1 MKRLL
6 SSLRSSAMVA
16 MVCALAAC
24 DSNFITT
31 QEDLAKDSNKS
42 QELYNKTNQV
52 QNKQSTIEHTD
63 SYMVAQHSFEIQK
76 DVVLPPVFSRKIIYS
91 SASQE
96 SFSTILAD
104 LYSQTG
110 IKFKFTPDA
119 ISYLSAEGDNGGP
132 RLSAASSSTSQGG
145 FATES
150 GSGGSSSL
158 ESAAIEIGGSEVAAS
173 LGILKNIMMNLQYEG
188 TFKGLVERFVA
199 GFNIYWEY
207 EPETMS
213 VTFFRTQTKVL
224 ALDVLPG
231 VTTFSNQM
239 SSSSTMGGSGDTG
252 GNLNSGAVMEVTY
265 KQLESNTWKD
275 TVSTIAAMLSS
286 EGRVTPNPRSGYLAV
301 TDIPERLARVED
313 FVNKINDKAR
323 RKIAVKVDVFNVEL
337 DAKTDY
343 GVNWDAVIDALG
355 GNVSLSSLNGGRS
368 PLSNFGGQQ
377 IDTMKFAYTGS
388 GFFDSA
394 ELIFGA
400 LSQQGDAS
408 KVTGTTIYTVNGEPA
423 PVQIVTR
430 SDYVKE
436 ITFSAISDQ
445 SSTTEVAITPG
456 TIVSGFFMVVTPT
469 ILSDNQI
476 LLNLSLSLST
486 ADTTSPERKE
496 TICPSGQTNQDLCPQ
511 ITLPEVKS
519 KNFMESVTL
528 NAGQTVIL
536 SGFQELDNQV
546 GVESV
551 ASPQFWML
559 GGSKATNSSKITTVT
574 VITPYVVGR

>member
-6 SSLRSSAMVA
+6 SALRLSFTAALVF
-16 MVCALAAC
+16 ALAAC

-31 QEDLAKDSNKS
+31 QEDLAKDADKS
-42 QELYNKTNQV
+42 QVLYSKTAEAPK
-52 QNKQSTIEHTD
+52 KQSMVEHTD
-63 SYMVAQHSFEIQK
+63 AYMVAQNSFEIQK
-76 DVVLPPVFSRKIIYS
+76 EVVLPPVFNQKIIYS
-91 SASQE
+91 SASPE
-96 SFSTILAD
+96 SFSSILSD
-104 LYSQTG
+104 LYAQTG

-119 ISYLSAEGDNGGP
+119 IAYMTGGE
-132 RLSAASSSTSQGG
+132 SSGAAGAAPVAVTSGTG
-145 FATES
+145 
-150 GSGGSSSL
+150 L
-158 ESAAIEIGGSEVAAS
+158 ETAAIDIGSSEVAAS
-173 LGILKNIMMNLQYEG
+173 MGILKNITMNLQYDG
-188 TFKGLVERFVA
+188 TFKGLLERFVA
-199 GFNIYWEY
+199 SFNIYWEY
-207 EPETMS
+207 DPESTS
-213 VTFFRTQTKVL
+213 VKFFRTQTKIL

-231 VTTFSNQM
+231 ETTFSNEM
-239 SSSSTMGGSGDTG
+239 SSSSTMGGSGDSG
-252 GNLNSGAVMEVTY
+252 GTLNSGAVMDVSY
-265 KQLESNTWKD
+265 KQLENNTWKD
-275 TVSTIAAMLSS
+275 TVATVTAMLSS
-286 EGRVTPNPRSGYLAV
+286 EGKVSPNPRSGYLAV
-301 TDIPERLARVED
+301 TDIPERLVRVEE

-343 GVNWDAVIDALG
+343 GINWDAVISALG
-355 GNVSLSSLNGGRS
+355 GDITLNSLNGGAS
-368 PLSNFGGQQ
+368 PLSNFPTN
-377 IDTMKFAYTGS
+377 IETLKFGYTGS

-394 ELIFGA
+394 DLIFGA
-400 LSQQGDAS
+400 LSQQGDTS
-408 KVTGTTIYTVNGEPA
+408 RVTGTTIYTVNGEPA
-423 PVQIVTR
+423 PVQVVTR

-445 SSTTEVAITPG
+445 SSTTEVAVTPG

-486 ADTTSPERKE
+486 ADVTSPSRKE
-496 TICPSGQTNQDLCPQ
+496 TICPAGQTDKDLCPQ

-559 GGSKATNSSKITTVT
+559 GGAKATNSSKITTVT